1 MASTNEDLVVNTAVV
16 DLKSSG
22 VESESPNKKK
32 QRVVVVMDEEI
43 DRKNE
48 RIARRLALLREV
60 NDLEKACSEEAKKH
74 QADYEEA
81 VSLAKRQVQQLID
94 GAKAKLGASIA
105 TAKDEITKIAK
116 DLSIHV
122 CVRCR
127 ERCFRR
133 RPEGGSEGR
142 VRYPLCTMRRIR
154 ALPSLRGRSHEGHY
168 RKV

>member
-94 GAKAKLGASIA
+94 GAKAKLAANIV
-105 TAKDEITKIAK
+105 TANHEITKIAQ
-116 DLSIHV
+116 DLSIPTTV
-122 CVRCR
+122 
-127 ERCFRR
+127 
-133 RPEGGSEGR
+133 
-142 VRYPLCTMRRIR
+142 TD
-154 ALPSLRGRSHEGHY
+154 A
-168 RKV
+168 RKMFSKTTRMWR